1 MDIGAQALDVEL
13 VEGAPHCWYV
23 EALRAGRRAREDTE
37 GAHPAQGEQRTGRG
51 VFSVSSSTSCP
62 TSNCTV
68 CTSRREAPPCA
79 GPARAGPSALR
90 WSCSSCRNART
101 NAVTRPVRVV
111 ASSPWNLRVRGHG
124 GASGAGRSVEGRIEG
139 RIAGSA
145 RLR

>member
-1 MDIGAQALDVEL
+1 MLVVAVGAKNWRRWAHIRVAAEAEAGGTVDVGAQALDVEL
-13 VEGAPHCWYV
+13 VEGAPRRGYV
-23 EALRAGRRAREDTE
+23 EALCAGRRAREDTE

-101 NAVTRPVRVV
+101 NAVSSPLRVA
-111 ASSPWNLRVRGHG
+111 ASSPGT
-124 GASGAGRSVEGRIEG
+124 AG
-139 RIAGSA
+139 
-145 RLR
+145 